1 MSEPLSHEERSFV
14 TSLLEWDAEQR
25 QRDSLLLLVAL
36 AAGGIVIV
44 AVIVM
49 TLRHL
54 TDRFVS
60 FITVPGFGL
69 GIALILVYLLGKWR
83 LDQRQRVAAI
93 LRKLGAGDAARGA

>member
-54 TDRFVS
+54 TDRV
-60 FITVPGFGL
+60 VPGFGL